1 MDLKQQIQK
10 IVRGEVLDDAETLKL
25 YSHDASLLEVQPAL
39 VVWPKDAADIKAVV
53 KFVAENKT
61 KDSRLS
67 VTVRAAGTCMSGG
80 SLNESIILDVC
91 KHMNHFSVDAHSQ
104 SATVEPGVY
113 YRDFEPETLKHD
125 LILPCYTASKNLNA
139 LGGMIGNNS
148 AGEKT
153 LSYGKM
159 ENFVEELTV
168 VLRDGNE
175 YVFKPIPRAEALRK
189 SHEDTLEGEV
199 YEKLL
204 KLIDANRE
212 ILNKEKP
219 NVSKNSAGYYLWN
232 VERNGLF
239 DLTRLIVGSQGTLG
253 IVTKARIRLVP
264 VKKMSK
270 LCAVFLKDLSVLG
283 KLVNK
288 ILEHKPETLESYDDA
303 TFKLA
308 IRYFPEMLAVMKFK
322 NVAKLMWSFLPEV
335 GIILRNGLPK
345 LVLLVEFAGN
355 TEEEI
360 DKKMLELKKDLEP
373 FGLPFRVTASVE
385 EAEKYW
391 SVRRESFNLLRK
403 HVRGRRTAPFI
414 DDICVRPEFLPE
426 FLPKLQK
433 LIKEYKLIST
443 IAGHA
448 GNGNFH
454 IIPLMDLKKEK
465 ERKIIIEMSD
475 KVYTLVGEY
484 HGSITAEHN
493 DGLIRTPYLGKMF
506 SEQMLGLFKQT
517 KEIFDPANIFNPKK
531 KVGATLKYLEEHI
544 VKG

>member
-1 MDLKQQIQK
+1 MDLKQEIQK
-10 IVRGEVLDDAETLKL
+10 IVKGEVFDDEEKLVL
-25 YSHDASLLEVQPAL
+25 YSHDASLLEVRPKL
-39 VVWPKDAADIKAVV
+39 VVWPKDANDIKAVI
-53 KFVAENKT
+53 KFVAENKANN
-61 KDSRLS
+61 SQLS

-80 SLNESIILDVC
+80 SLNESIILDVS
-91 KHMNHFSVDAHSQ
+91 KHLNKFSINPIKQIAD
-104 SATVEPGVY
+104 VEPGVY

-159 ENFVEELTV
+159 ENYVEELTV
-168 VLRDGNE
+168 VLRDGSE
-175 YVFKPIPRAEALRK
+175 SVLASISRAEALRR
-189 SHEDTLEGEV
+189 SHENTLEGEI

-204 KLIDANRE
+204 KLIDQNRE
-212 ILNKEKP
+212 LLNKEKP

-232 VERNGLF
+232 IERNGLF

-253 IVTKARIRLVP
+253 IVTKAKIKLVP
-264 VKKMSK
+264 VKKRSK

-288 ILEHKPETLESYDDA
+288 ILEHHPETLESYDDA

-308 IRYFPEMLAVMKFK
+308 VRYFPEMLAIMKFK
-322 NVAKLMWSFLPEV
+322 NVAKLLWSFLPEV
-335 GIILRNGLPK
+335 GIILRHGLPK
-345 LVLLVEFAGN
+345 LVLLVEFAAN
-355 TEEEI
+355 SDEEI
-360 DKKMLELKKDLEP
+360 DKKMVELKKDLEP
-373 FGLPFRVTASVE
+373 FNLPLRVTASME

-391 SVRRESFNLLRK
+391 SVRRESFSLLRK

-465 ERKIIIEMSD
+465 ERKIITELSD

-484 HGSITAEHN
+484 HGTITAEHN

-506 SEQMLGLFKQT
+506 SPQILELFKQT
-517 KEIFDPANIFNPKK
+517 KNIFDPQNIFNPRK
-531 KVGATLKYLEEHI
+531 KVGGTIKYLEDHI
-544 VKG
+544 VRN

>member
-1 MDLKQQIQK
+1 MDLKSEIK
-10 IVRGEVLDDAETLKL
+10 KLVRGEVLDDEETLVK
-25 YSHDASLLEVQPAL
+25 YSHDASLLEVRPKL
-39 VVWPKDAADIKAVV
+39 IVWPKDAADVKAVI
-53 KFVAENKT
+53 KFVAENKQNN
-61 KDSRLS
+61 SQLS

-80 SLNESIILDVC
+80 SLNESIILDVS
-91 KHMNHFSVDAHSQ
+91 KHLNSFSVDPHSQ
-104 SATVEPGVY
+104 SAVVEPGVY

-159 ENFVEELTV
+159 ENYVEELTV
-168 VLRDGNE
+168 VLRDGSE
-175 YVFKPIPRAEALRK
+175 CVFRPISRAEALRK
-189 SHEDTLEGEV
+189 SHENTLEGEI

-204 KLIDANRE
+204 KLIDQNRE
-212 ILNKEKP
+212 LLNKEKP

-253 IVTKARIRLVP
+253 IVTKAKIKLVP
-264 VKKMSK
+264 VKSRSK
-270 LCAVFLKDLSVLG
+270 LCAVFLKDLGVLG

-288 ILEHKPETLESYDDA
+288 ILEHNPETLESYDDA

-308 IRYFPEMLAVMKFK
+308 VRYFPEMIAIMKFR
-322 NVAKLMWSFLPEV
+322 NVTKLLWSFLPEM
-335 GIILRNGLPK
+335 GIILRHGLPK
-345 LVLLVEFAGN
+345 LVLLVEFAAN
-355 TEEEI
+355 SDEEI

-373 FGLPFRVTASVE
+373 FKLPFRVTASME

-465 ERKIIIEMSD
+465 ERKIILEMSD
-475 KVYTLVGEY
+475 KVYTLVGQY
-484 HGSITAEHN
+484 HGTITAEHN

-506 SEQMLGLFKQT
+506 SPQMLELFKQT
-517 KEIFDPANIFNPKK
+517 KDIFDSANIFNPRK
-531 KVGATLKYLEEHI
+531 KVGGSLKYLEDHI
-544 VKG
+544 VKS